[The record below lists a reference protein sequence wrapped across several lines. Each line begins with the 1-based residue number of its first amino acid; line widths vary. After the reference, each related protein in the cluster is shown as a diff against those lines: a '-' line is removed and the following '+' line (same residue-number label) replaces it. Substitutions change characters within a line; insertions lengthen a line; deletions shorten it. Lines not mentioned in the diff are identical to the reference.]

1 MKLWLIRI
9 GAAALVTAFGS
20 FLCDGADAL
29 VRERAGVRDLAAPDS
44 LDAAGRIPRRLLAAL
59 NGEGRSEGMTEARQ
73 LNDLALLYQHQG
85 RYTDAEPLYQRSLAM
100 LEDTLGPNHPAVAA
114 SLGNLAALYQ
124 EEGRYADAERL
135 CRRSV
140 DILEKA
146 LGPEHPAVAES
157 LRNLADLY
165 QAQGRAAEADALQRQ
180 SEAIRRITHGS
191 AKTCNDC
198 R

>member
-1 MKLWLIRI
+1 MNRPWSARLITAVLM
-9 GAAALVTAFGS
+9 AAFASAVVEDMPALSSGRQFGS
-20 FLCDGADAL
+20 LHIQLQAGIE
-29 VRERAGVRDLAAPDS
+29 ERYPR
-44 LDAAGRIPRRLLAAL
+44 LDLAAL
-59 NGEGRSEGMTEARQ
+59 NGDGGAAGATEARQ

-124 EEGRYADAERL
+124 QEGRYADAERL

-146 LGPEHPAVAES
+146 LGPEH
-157 LRNLADLY
+157 
-165 QAQGRAAEADALQRQ
+165 
-180 SEAIRRITHGS
+180 
-191 AKTCNDC
+191 
-198 R
+198 